1 MAKILVLYY
10 SMYGHIETMAHAV
23 ADGANRVDGV
33 EVVVKRVPETM
44 QAEAF
49 AKAGGKTQNAPVATP
64 QELAEYDAII
74 FGTPT
79 RFGNM
84 SGQMRTFLDQ
94 TGGLWASGALYGK
107 IASVFSSTGTGG
119 GQEQTITSTWTT
131 LAHHG
136 MIIVPIGYG
145 AQELFDISQVR
156 GGTPYGAT
164 TIAGGDGSRQ
174 PSEEELAIARYQGEN
189 VAKLAVKL
197 HGESSAGG
205 ALCQLKKQKHIAS
218 ANGQVYVTP
227 HRKLPRRFS
236 KSPTTMK
243 NWRSKSGRKAA
254 TKCWRWPLPKPIKTA
269 CSGANRR
276 LSVKTSRRFI
286 PTWAH
291 PNLLKKPGVLR
302 VFFVISPPR

>member
-23 ADGANRVDGV
+23 AEGAKKVDGA
-33 EVVVKRVPETM
+33 EVIIKRVPETM
-44 QAEAF
+44 PPEIF

-64 QELAEYDAII
+64 QELADYDAII

-107 IASVFSSTGTGG
+107 LGSVFSSTGTGG

-136 MIIVPIGYG
+136 MVIVPIGYA
-145 AQELFDISQVR
+145 AQELFDVSQVR

-164 TIAGGDGSRQ
+164 TIAGR
-174 PSEEELAIARYQGEN
+174 
-189 VAKLAVKL
+189 
-197 HGESSAGG
+197 
-205 ALCQLKKQKHIAS
+205 
-218 ANGQVYVTP
+218 
-227 HRKLPRRFS
+227 RRFTS
-236 KSPTTMK
+236 TKPGGTLYRSLSGGIRRRSGSQNSTA
-243 NWRSKSGRKAA
+243 NLQQEDSNANSRSKSAPRRRMG
-254 TKCWRWPLPKPIKTA
+254 KPA
-269 CSGANRR
+269 
-276 LSVKTSRRFI
+276 
-286 PTWAH
+286 
-291 PNLLKKPGVLR
+291 
-302 VFFVISPPR
+302 